1 MSDEA
6 AEVRARRDRITERKA
21 HQVRAEKGFCLLADI
36 GWRAHPDYRGEQSLN
51 VIANAAFVGLD
62 HPGRAYLALAV
73 YYRHVGLIDDE
84 LSPQLRELAS
94 PRMIDRARVL
104 GCAMRVAYLASAGM
118 PGVLPHVRMTVD
130 HGRLVL
136 EARRRVQAARRRALV
151 QPATS
156 AGPPHRTAARDGDG
170 VIA

>member
-136 EARRRVQAARRRALV
+136 ELEGEFKPLAGERLFNRLRQLARLIGR
-151 QPATS
+151 QPVMET
-156 AGPPHRTAARDGDG
+156 G
-170 VIA
+170 